1 MELIKTSI
9 DGVVVLRPRVFGD
22 ARGYFF
28 ESYSQREFERL
39 VRRVDFVQDN
49 ESKSHYGVVRGLH
62 FQKPPYAQSKLVRV
76 VKGRVLDVAVDI
88 RRGSPT
94 FGQHVAM
101 ELDADEKL
109 QFFLPRG
116 FAHGFAVLSDE
127 AVFQYKCD
135 NFYAPESEGALA
147 WDDPALGIDWKIPA
161 SEVIL
166 SEKDRHHPR
175 LSEAE
180 WLFDYKIDLYED
192 AEYKELLAAI
202 KETYPNETA
211 FAYSSK
217 TGKNADTFLKYI
229 KKDTSSVF
237 IGASGAGKS
246 TIINYLLKDEKMKT
260 QEVREYDF
268 KGMHTTT
275 HRELLVLDK
284 GGVVIDTPGL
294 RNLGLWEDDKGIK
307 KTFEDLE
314 EYAKRCKFKDCTH
327 QHEPDCYILE
337 LLEND
342 EIPYERYDA
351 YITLLNENRELQK
364 TSIEIKKDRKIALK
378 KITKHRNNYKKINV
392 KNKK

>member
-1 MELIKTSI
+1 MGLLILKIKDIGFDEYFEKLVLNSLNINSLEEINDDDLVPARVIRINKRYYTLFSDEGEFLARIKGKIRYNSEIQSELPVVGDWVLMKKSDNNAFI
-9 DGVVVLRPRVFGD
+9 DTILTRKNILYRKANVKKNDIQAIVSNIDYAFIIVGI
-22 ARGYFF
+22 
-28 ESYSQREFERL
+28 
-39 VRRVDFVQDN
+39 DN
-49 ESKSHYGVVRGLH
+49 EMPMSAVARYLSVVH
-62 FQKPPYAQSKLVRV
+62 TSNIKPIIAIS
-76 VKGRVLDVAVDI
+76 
-88 RRGSPT
+88 
-94 FGQHVAM
+94 
-101 ELDADEKL
+101 
-109 QFFLPRG
+109 
-116 FAHGFAVLSDE
+116 
-127 AVFQYKCD
+127 
-135 NFYAPESEGALA
+135 
-147 WDDPALGIDWKIPA
+147 
-161 SEVIL
+161 
-166 SEKDRHHPR
+166 
-175 LSEAE
+175 
-180 WLFDYKIDLYED
+180 KIDLYEEE
-192 AEYKELLAAI
+192 EYKELLALI
-202 KETYPNETA
+202 KETYPNEIA

-275 HRELLVLDK
+275 HRELLVLDG

-314 EYAKRCKFKDCTH
+314 EYAKKCKFKDCTH

-364 TSIEIKKDRKIALK
+364 SSIEIKKDRKMALK
-378 KITKHRNNYKKINV
+378 KITRHKNINS
-392 KNKK
+392 KNKKERLNYIIFSDKV

>member
-1 MELIKTSI
+1 MKIKDIGFDEYFEKLALESLNINSLEEINNEELVPARVIRINKRYYTLFSDEGEFLARIKGKIRYNSEIQSELPVVGDWVLMKKSDNNAFI
-9 DGVVVLRPRVFGD
+9 DTILTRKNILYRKANVKKNDIQAIVSNIDYAFIIVGI
-22 ARGYFF
+22 
-28 ESYSQREFERL
+28 
-39 VRRVDFVQDN
+39 DN
-49 ESKSHYGVVRGLH
+49 EMPMSAIARYLSVVHTSGI
-62 FQKPPYAQSKLVRV
+62 KPIIAIS
-76 VKGRVLDVAVDI
+76 
-88 RRGSPT
+88 
-94 FGQHVAM
+94 
-101 ELDADEKL
+101 
-109 QFFLPRG
+109 
-116 FAHGFAVLSDE
+116 
-127 AVFQYKCD
+127 
-135 NFYAPESEGALA
+135 
-147 WDDPALGIDWKIPA
+147 
-161 SEVIL
+161 
-166 SEKDRHHPR
+166 
-175 LSEAE
+175 
-180 WLFDYKIDLYED
+180 KIDLYED

-275 HRELLVLDK
+275 HRELLVLDS

-314 EYAKRCKFKDCTH
+314 EYAKKCKFKDCTH

-364 TSIEIKKDRKIALK
+364 SSIEIKKDRKMALK
-378 KITKHRNNYKKINV
+378 KITKHRNNYKKINI

>member
-1 MELIKTSI
+1 MKIKDIGFDEYFEKLALESLKINSLKEINNEELVPARVIRINKRYYTLFSDEGEFLARIKGKIRYNSEVQSELPVVGDWVLMKKSDNNAFI
-9 DGVVVLRPRVFGD
+9 DTILTRKNILYRKANVKKNDIQAIVSNIDYAFIIVGI
-22 ARGYFF
+22 
-28 ESYSQREFERL
+28 
-39 VRRVDFVQDN
+39 DN
-49 ESKSHYGVVRGLH
+49 EMPMSAIARYLSVVHTSGI
-62 FQKPPYAQSKLVRV
+62 KPIIAIS
-76 VKGRVLDVAVDI
+76 
-88 RRGSPT
+88 
-94 FGQHVAM
+94 
-101 ELDADEKL
+101 
-109 QFFLPRG
+109 
-116 FAHGFAVLSDE
+116 
-127 AVFQYKCD
+127 
-135 NFYAPESEGALA
+135 
-147 WDDPALGIDWKIPA
+147 
-161 SEVIL
+161 
-166 SEKDRHHPR
+166 
-175 LSEAE
+175 
-180 WLFDYKIDLYED
+180 KIDLYED
-192 AEYKELLAAI
+192 AEYEELLETI
-202 KETYPNETA
+202 KETYPSETA

-275 HRELLVLDK
+275 HRELLVLDS

-314 EYAKRCKFKDCTH
+314 EYAKKCKFKDCTH

-364 TSIEIKKDRKIALK
+364 SSIEIKKDRKMALK
-378 KITKHRNNYKKINV
+378 KITKHRNNYKKMNI

>member
-1 MELIKTSI
+1 MKIKDIGFDEYFEKLALSALKVNSLEEINNEELVPARVIRINKRYYTLFSDEGEFLARIKGKIRYNSEIQSELPVVGDWVLMKKSDNNAFI
-9 DGVVVLRPRVFGD
+9 DTILTRKNILYRKANIKKNDIQAIVSNIDYAFIIVGI
-22 ARGYFF
+22 
-28 ESYSQREFERL
+28 
-39 VRRVDFVQDN
+39 DN
-49 ESKSHYGVVRGLH
+49 EMPMSAIARYLSVVHTSGI
-62 FQKPPYAQSKLVRV
+62 KPIIAIS
-76 VKGRVLDVAVDI
+76 
-88 RRGSPT
+88 
-94 FGQHVAM
+94 
-101 ELDADEKL
+101 
-109 QFFLPRG
+109 
-116 FAHGFAVLSDE
+116 
-127 AVFQYKCD
+127 
-135 NFYAPESEGALA
+135 
-147 WDDPALGIDWKIPA
+147 
-161 SEVIL
+161 
-166 SEKDRHHPR
+166 
-175 LSEAE
+175 
-180 WLFDYKIDLYED
+180 KIDLYED
-192 AEYKELLAAI
+192 AEYKELLSAI
-202 KETYPNETA
+202 KETYPNEIA

-246 TIINYLLKDEKMKT
+246 TIINYLLKYEKMKT

-275 HRELLVLDK
+275 HRELLVLDS

-314 EYAKRCKFKDCTH
+314 EFAKKCKFKDCTH

-364 TSIEIKKDRKIALK
+364 SSIEIKKDRKMALK
-378 KITKHRNNYKKINV
+378 KITKHRNNYKKMNVKHRNNYKKMNV